1 MYGDVQMRRY
11 LDEILTLLGSEKKRL
26 PGILL
31 LFLLSSLLDLAGIGL
46 IGPYV
51 SMVASPGNADDV
63 ISRNID
69 MFGIVG
75 DSDRLLVIMGL
86 FLVGVFLV
94 KAIVAIWINYVIVRF
109 DADQQIRLRSVLMSS
124 YMSMPYAEYLG
135 RNSSDC
141 IHSTQTMVAHYA
153 NGVVNT
159 LLRVL
164 SDSIVAIAILVL
176 LAWTNWLAL
185 LILVGLMGVFLIFY
199 DTLFRKN
206 IRIIG
211 EKANCA
217 STDMVQAIHE
227 GIEGLKE
234 IRILG
239 HENHFQTRV
248 DEAASDYG
256 KYNVKSSVL
265 GSAPRYLL
273 EFIMMLFVVLLIVM
287 TVVLDQQV
295 EQLLPTLGM
304 FGVAAIRLLPAAN
317 SISGSMMRL
326 RFYRDSVARLHSDVT
341 TTSIEQTP
349 IATGR
354 SNQRDRCFEELS
366 LRGVC
371 FCYPKTKRDVLHQID
386 MDIKRG
392 ESIGIIGSSGSGKTT
407 LIDTLLGLLE
417 PQQGSIFYNGS
428 CLDDSLA
435 SWRRHVAYLPQQVF
449 LIDNTLRRN
458 VALGISSDDIDEQRL
473 AGALEKARLSKL
485 VQELPDGV
493 ETMLGERGVRLSGGQ
508 RQRIALARTFYHERN
523 VLIMD
528 ESTSALDS
536 ETEREIVDE
545 IRRWKG
551 EKTIIV
557 IAHRLTTIQH
567 CDRIY
572 RLENGQI
579 VASGTPKEMLH
590 ELS

>member
-1 MYGDVQMRRY
+1 MRRY
-11 LDEILTLLGSEKKRL
+11 LDEILSLLGSDKRRL

-31 LFLLSSLLDLAGIGL
+31 LFLFSSLLDLAGIGL

-51 SMVASPGNADDV
+51 SMVSSPDNAGDV
-63 ISRNID
+63 ISRNMD
-69 MFGIVG
+69 WFGIAN
-75 DSDRLLVIMGL
+75 DPDLLLVWMGL

-94 KAIVAIWINYVIVRF
+94 KAVVAIWINYVIVRF
-109 DADQQIRLRSVLMSS
+109 DADQQIRLRSLLMSS

-185 LILVGLMGVFLIFY
+185 LILIGLMGLFLIFY
-199 DTLFRKN
+199 DALFRKN

-239 HENHFQTRV
+239 HVSHFQDRV
-248 DEAASDYG
+248 DEAATDYG
-256 KYNVKSSVL
+256 KFNVKSSVL

-273 EFIMMLFVVLLIVM
+273 EFIMMLFVVILVVM
-287 TVVLDQQV
+287 TVVLDQKV

-326 RFYRDSVARLHSDVT
+326 RFYRDSVARLYSDVA
-341 TTSIEQTP
+341 TTSVEY
-349 IATGR
+349 
-354 SNQRDRCFEELS
+354 DRVLGVQQAQCTNDFEELS
-366 LRGVC
+366 LKNVDFR
-371 FCYPKTKRDVLHQID
+371 YPSAKSDALHQID
-386 MDIKRG
+386 LDIKCG
-392 ESIGIIGSSGSGKTT
+392 ESIGLIGSSGSGKTT
-407 LIDTLLGLLE
+407 LVDTILGLLE
-417 PQQGSIFYNGS
+417 PQQGTILYNGKR
-428 CLDDSLA
+428 LADSLT
-435 SWRRHVAYLPQQVF
+435 SWRSHVAYLPQQVF
-449 LIDNTLRRN
+449 LIDNTLRSN
-458 VALGISSDDIDEQRL
+458 VALGVRDEDIDEQQL
-473 AGALEKARLSKL
+473 TSALKKARLSEL
-485 VQELPDGV
+485 VRELPDGV
-493 ETMLGERGVRLSGGQ
+493 ETLLGERGVRLSGGQ
-508 RQRIALARTFYHERN
+508 RQRIALARSFYHERD

-545 IRRWKG
+545 IQRWKG
-551 EKTIIV
+551 KKTIIV

-567 CDRIY
+567 CDRIF
-572 RLENGQI
+572 RLESGRI
-579 VASGTPKEMLH
+579 VASGTPEEILG
-590 ELS
+590 S